1 MAKRTALEMILDYTL
16 ATAIGASLA
25 WLLVVWLSS

>member
-1 MAKRTALEMILDYTL
+1 MAKRATLETILDCTL
-16 ATAIGASLA
+16 ATAIGAALA

>member
-16 ATAIGASLA
+16 ATTIGAVLA